1 MSASKK
7 ALLFGVDS
15 FTGRYLKQAFEKN
28 GVSVVGT
35 TLSKNLSTDCD
46 ITDYHQ
52 CVQFIKATNPDYVVN
67 LSGISFV
74 PFSDYKKIYEVN
86 FSGAI
91 NILRACEDHAPNCCL
106 LLISSGQLYA
116 QHPNAINESG
126 SLEISNHYSVS
137 KNAMEMAA
145 KLSSLNVRIARSFNY
160 TGVGQSNQFLIP
172 KIISHFKEK
181 RESIILGD
189 TNVFRDF
196 SDVRDVVNAYVSI
209 LVSNTNDQL
218 FNVCSNSVYS
228 ISDIINFLNQECGYT
243 ISVKESKEFKRSNV
257 IPCVKGNNSRLSS
270 LGWNPSHTLF
280 DTLKWMLYD

>member
-15 FTGRYLKQAFEKN
+15 FTGRYLKQAFERN

-52 CVQFIKATNPDYVVN
+52 CVQFIKANNPDYVVN

-91 NILRACEDHAPNCCL
+91 NILRACEDHAPNCRL

-116 QHPNAINESG
+116 QNPNAINESG
-126 SLEISNHYSVS
+126 CLEISNHYSVS
-137 KNAMEMAA
+137 KNAMEMAT

-181 RESIILGD
+181 RDCIILGD
-189 TNVFRDF
+189 TNVLRDF
-196 SDVRDVVNAYVSI
+196 SDVRDIVNAYVSI

-228 ISDIINFLNQECGYT
+228 ISDIINFLNHECGYT
-243 ISVKESKEFKRSNV
+243 INVKESKEFKRSNV
-257 IPCVKGNNSRLSS
+257 IPCVKGDNSRLSS

>member
-35 TLSKNLSTDCD
+35 TLSTNLSTDCD

-52 CVQFIKATNPDYVVN
+52 CVQFIKANNPDYVVN

-91 NILRACEDHAPNCCL
+91 NILRACEDYAPNCCL
-106 LLISSGQLYA
+106 LLISSSQLYA

-228 ISDIINFLNQECGYT
+228 ISDIINFLNQETGYT

>member
-15 FTGRYLKQAFEKN
+15 FTGKYLKQAFEKN

-35 TLSKNLSTDCD
+35 TLSKNLSTYCD
-46 ITDYHQ
+46 ITNYNQ
-52 CVQFIKATNPDYVVN
+52 CVQFIKTTNPDYVVN

-86 FSGAI
+86 FSGVI
-91 NILRACEDHAPNCCL
+91 NILRACEDHAPNSRL

-228 ISDIINFLNQECGYT
+228 ISEVINFLNQECGYT
-243 ISVKESKEFKRSNV
+243 ISVRESKEFKRFNV
-257 IPCVKGNNSRLSS
+257 IPYVKGDNSRLSS

>member
-91 NILRACEDHAPNCCL
+91 NILRACEDHAPTCRL

-145 KLSSLNVRIARSFNY
+145 KLSSLNIRIARSFNY

-181 RESIILGD
+181 KRKY
-189 TNVFRDF
+189 NFR
-196 SDVRDVVNAYVSI
+196 RYKCI
-209 LVSNTNDQL
+209 
-218 FNVCSNSVYS
+218 
-228 ISDIINFLNQECGYT
+228 
-243 ISVKESKEFKRSNV
+243 
-257 IPCVKGNNSRLSS
+257 
-270 LGWNPSHTLF
+270 
-280 DTLKWMLYD
+280 